1 MEQISVPYKE
11 GGRVIYTRNPT
22 ARSIGVPL
30 FFEFWKMMDDAVK
43 VVFKE
48 DYLVGGRISIPY
60 KKNVVTGILL
70 FDESG
75 KWILFSPWTWT
86 SEGKPLM

>member
-1 MEQISVPYKE
+1 
-11 GGRVIYTRNPT
+11 
-22 ARSIGVPL
+22 
-30 FFEFWKMMDDAVK
+30 MMDDAVK